1 MLLWLTNFLV
11 DFYRPFYVFNYIT
24 LRCVLAAA
32 SALLLSLIFGK
43 PMINWLRKMQ
53 VGQVVRNDGPQ
64 THLKKSGTPTMGGV
78 LVLASVIIS
87 SLLWANLN
95 NIYIW
100 VLIFTLVVFGGIGFL
115 DDFLKLVLKHPRG
128 LKSRWKYLL
137 QSIFALI
144 AGVILF
150 FHFNRYM
157 DLSIAI
163 PYTKSVVI
171 PLGSLGFILLSYFVV
186 VGSSNAVNLTDGL
199 DGLAIVPIGLVAAGL
214 AIFAYATSNATFAY
228 YLHLVYI
235 PGTQEVAIFLSAVF
249 GASLGFLWFNAH
261 PADVFMGDVGA
272 LALGAALGV
281 AAIILRQELILFI
294 MGFIFVIET
303 VSVIL
308 QVGSYKLRKKRIFKM
323 APIHHHFE
331 QLGLSETKV
340 TIRFWILTI
349 LFVLIGLA
357 SLKIN

>member
-1 MLLWLTNFLV
+1 MALWLTNWLME
-11 DFYRPFYVFNYIT
+11 FYRPFYVFNYIT
-24 LRCVLAAA
+24 LRLILAAA
-32 SALLLSLIFGK
+32 TALLISLIFGK
-43 PMINWLRKMQ
+43 FSIRLLQKMQ
-53 VGQVVRNDGPQ
+53 VGQVVRDDGPQ
-64 THLKKSGTPTMGGV
+64 THLKKTGTPTMGGI
-78 LVLASVIIS
+78 LILFSVTVS

-95 NIYIW
+95 NIFIW
-100 VLIFTLVVFGGIGFL
+100 VLLFSLLFFGLIGFL

-128 LKSRWKYLL
+128 LKSRWKYAL
-137 QSIFALI
+137 QSLFAIII
-144 AGVILF
+144 AFVLF
-150 FHFNRYM
+150 FYFNQYM
-157 DLSIAI
+157 NLSLVI
-163 PYTKSVVI
+163 PYTKNLSI
-171 PLGSLGFILLSYFVV
+171 PLGAVGFILLSYFVI

-199 DGLAIVPIGLVAAGL
+199 DGLAIVPIGLVALGL
-214 AIFAYATSNATFAY
+214 AVFAYATSNATFSY
-228 YLHLVYI
+228 YLHLIYI
-235 PGTQEVAIFLSAVF
+235 PGTQEVAIFCAAIF

-261 PADVFMGDVGA
+261 PAEVFMGDVGA

-281 AAIILRQELILFI
+281 AAIILRQELVLFI

-340 TIRFWILTI
+340 TVRFWILTI
-349 LFVLIGLA
+349 LFILIGLA